1 VLVLPYY
8 GHLKKE
14 CLIKAA
20 DETEEKI
27 ALQEYGQCAILIQL
41 NKTQSNASLMLKVL
55 IH

>member
-14 CLIKAA
+14 CRIKAA